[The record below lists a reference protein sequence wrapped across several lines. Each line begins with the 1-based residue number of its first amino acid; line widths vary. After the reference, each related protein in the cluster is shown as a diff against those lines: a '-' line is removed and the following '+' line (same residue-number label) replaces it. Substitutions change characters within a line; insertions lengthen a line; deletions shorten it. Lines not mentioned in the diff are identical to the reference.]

1 MKNLNPSKKIIKPF
15 GIFFNFFEEASSPS
29 HMTSLKSFNP
39 SPPKNILA
47 ITEITSTT
55 RTKSQ
60 PFTKKIQPL
69 AKKCQPLPKEIST
82 PPPPHKKFSN
92 LLENYST
99 PTENFS
105 TTLEIPQAP

>member
-1 MKNLNPSKKIIKPF
+1 
-15 GIFFNFFEEASSPS
+15 
-29 HMTSLKSFNP
+29 MTSLKSFNP

-60 PFTKKIQPL
+60 PFTKEIQPL

-82 PPPPHKKFSN
+82 PSPLPIKNSQTSLKIIQHLLKTSQPPWKF
-92 LLENYST
+92 LKPLEYFSPSPLKFLN
-99 PTENFS
+99 PT
-105 TTLEIPQAP
+105 